1 MTRPRTESELRVGD
15 WGALRDGASPVR
27 IAVFVDE
34 QGFPA
39 DEEFD
44 AHDAGALHAVAYDG
58 EQPVATGRLLPDA
71 RIGRMAVLP
80 PYRDAGVGG
89 RLLERLV
96 ACAAERGEREVTL
109 SSQVRAI
116 GFYERHGFVA
126 EGPEYDDTGVA
137 HRTMRRTLG

>member
-1 MTRPRTESELRVGD
+1 MSGRPETRLVTGD
-15 WGALRDGASPVR
+15 WAALRADASPVR

-34 QGFPA
+34 QRFPL

-44 AHDAGALHAVAYDG
+44 AHDAASLHAVAYDG
-58 EQPVATGRLLPDA
+58 TRPVATGRLLPDA

-80 PYRDAGVGG
+80 AHRGGGVGG

-96 ACAAERGEREVTL
+96 CCAAERGDREVTL

-126 EGPEYDDTGVA
+126 EGPEYDDTGVP
-137 HRTMRRTLG
+137 HRTMRRRLG

>member
-1 MTRPRTESELRVGD
+1 MSRRVESALRTGD
-15 WGALRDGASPVR
+15 WAALRGDAAPVR

-34 QGFPA
+34 QRFPA

-44 AHDAGALHAVAYDG
+44 AHDADSLHAVAYDG
-58 EQPVATGRLLPDA
+58 DRPVATGRLLPDA

-80 PYRDAGVGG
+80 AYRGTGVGG

-96 ACAAERGEREVTL
+96 RCAAERGEPAVTL

-116 GFYERHGFVA
+116 CFYERHGFVA
-126 EGPEYDDTGVA
+126 EGPEYDDTGVP
-137 HRTMRRTLG
+137 HRTMRRRLR